1 MTELT
6 DRVALVAG
14 ASRGI
19 GAAIA
24 VRLAEAG
31 AHVAVGCGRHLGAAE
46 QVAERIRNTGRRAAV
61 ISGDLASVGAIFVQ
75 DKKPHGPRD
84 MARMCQRP
92 SRHLVNWRSRSG
104 APSEISRVR
113 KSK

>member
-6 DRVALVAG
+6 DRVALATG

-46 QVAERIRNTGRRAAV
+46 QVAERFRSTGRRAAV
-61 ISGDLASVGAIFVQ
+61 ISGDLPTRMFPGGSW
-75 DKKPHGPRD
+75 PRPLVL
-84 MARMCQRP
+84 QRQWVD
-92 SRHLVNWRSRSG
+92 RR
-104 APSEISRVR
+104 
-113 KSK
+113 